1 MADFKLYKVY
11 LAVKN
16 KATINTS
23 TSSRPIVV
31 EDQPITN
38 NDEW

>member
-1 MADFKLYKVY
+1 MADSKLCEVY

-23 TSSRPIVV
+23 SSSRPIVV
-31 EDQPITN
+31 KEDPIII
-38 NDEW
+38 DK